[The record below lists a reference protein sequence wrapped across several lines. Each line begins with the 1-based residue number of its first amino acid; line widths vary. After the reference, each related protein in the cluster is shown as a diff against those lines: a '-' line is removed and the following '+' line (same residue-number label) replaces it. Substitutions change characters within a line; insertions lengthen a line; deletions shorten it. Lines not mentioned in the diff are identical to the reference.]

1 MFIDDNKVI
10 EIAVVALRF
19 TVVALMFMPIS
30 TVGNML
36 FQSIGKNLIAAFLSC
51 LRAGL
56 CYIPILIILSATLK
70 LLGIQMTQMVA
81 DILTSI
87 ITLPFIISFFKN
99 LPKDREENNNEVL
112 SM

>member
-1 MFIDDNKVI
+1 
-10 EIAVVALRF
+10 
-19 TVVALMFMPIS
+19 MPIS
-30 TVGNML
+30 TCGNML

-56 CYIPILIILSATLK
+56 CYIPVLIILSATLK

>member
-1 MFIDDNKVI
+1 
-10 EIAVVALRF
+10 
-19 TVVALMFMPIS
+19 MFMPIS

-36 FQSIGKNLIAAFLSC
+36 FQSIGKNLVASFLSC

-56 CYIPILIILSATLK
+56 CYIPVLIVLSYTLK

-81 DILTSI
+81 DILTSL

-99 LPKDREENNNEVL
+99 LPKEENNNEIL

>member
-1 MFIDDNKVI
+1 
-10 EIAVVALRF
+10 
-19 TVVALMFMPIS
+19 
-30 TVGNML
+30 
-36 FQSIGKNLIAAFLSC
+36 
-51 LRAGL
+51 
-56 CYIPILIILSATLK
+56 
-70 LLGIQMTQMVA
+70 MTQMVA